1 MPKKRAEVTDAT
13 ASGDRIVT
21 VNRRAR
27 RNYEILDTV
36 DAGIVLT
43 GTEIKSIRD
52 GKVNIA
58 GAFARF
64 DDGELWLHNAHISP
78 YPAAGQ
84 AAQHEPLRT
93 RKLLLHRREIQ
104 RFGRA
109 VEAQRLTMVPLRLY
123 IRKHLAKVE
132 VALARGR
139 THSDRREVIKRRDA
153 DRDMARERRRGRTLY
168 GDS

>member
-1 MPKKRAEVTDAT
+1 MSKKRVEITDSK

-36 DAGIVLT
+36 EAGIVLT

-52 GKVNIA
+52 GKINIA

-64 DDGELWLHNAHISP
+64 ENGELWLHNAHIAP

-93 RKLLLHRREIQ
+93 RKLLLRRREIQ
-104 RFGRA
+104 RVGQA
-109 VEAQRLTMVPLRLY
+109 IETQRLTMVPLKLY

-139 THSDRREVIKRRDA
+139 LHRDRREVIKRRDA
-153 DRDMARERRRGRTLY
+153 DRDMARERRRGRTRY